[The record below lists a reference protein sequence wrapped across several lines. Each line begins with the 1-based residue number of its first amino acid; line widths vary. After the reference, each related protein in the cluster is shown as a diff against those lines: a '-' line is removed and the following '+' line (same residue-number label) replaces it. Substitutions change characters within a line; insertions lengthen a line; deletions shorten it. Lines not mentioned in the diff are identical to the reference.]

1 MSSGSYLVCTDVA
14 GSATADHVVAGRFH
28 GSEDVALLRG
38 QAVELWHVVKS
49 QLQYIGR
56 QVFPAQILAA
66 QTLKGAAAMV
76 LATGKHPGELKDQ
89 VCSPGGTTIAGVE
102 ALEQAGFRA
111 AAIGAVTAAAKRSAE
126 LGRPTAKL

>member
-38 QAVELWHVVKS
+38 QAVELWHVVAS
-49 QLQYIGR
+49 QLRYIGR

-66 QTLKGAAAMV
+66 QKVTLGGVDHLILVLRQAQVVMV
-76 LATGKHPGELKDQ
+76 RWSLELNVWETASQHAFQGGDPGEGHG
-89 VCSPGGTTIAGVE
+89 SSA
-102 ALEQAGFRA
+102 FRA
-111 AAIGAVTAAAKRSAE
+111 FRQD
-126 LGRPTAKL
+126 